1 MPIFFASLVSDP
13 LTNGEFNRKWKLLPC
28 SVACESPRP
37 VRRRSPRSQPQLF
50 DGALLL
56 LWKAVSDLSFCL
68 RHWGPLPSSTTWE
81 AVAESMALYFN
92 PSVSLPLPI
101 ASRMFRSLTVRFSPV
116 FRSRQTHLS
125 RFSTSTITSKMSAAA
140 NLGGHGKKHK
150 VTVVGSGNW

>member
-1 MPIFFASLVSDP
+1 MPSFFASLVSDP

-68 RHWGPLPSSTTWE
+68 RHWGPLPSSTSWKLWPSQWLYISTPQSASHFQLLPVCFDPSLCDSLLSFE
-81 AVAESMALYFN
+81 VAKLIFLA
-92 PSVSLPLPI
+92 SLPLQLPARCRPLRI
-101 ASRMFRSLTVRFSPV
+101 WAGMERSTR
-116 FRSRQTHLS
+116 
-125 RFSTSTITSKMSAAA
+125 
-140 NLGGHGKKHK
+140 
-150 VTVVGSGNW
+150 